1 MPGIPDTVAGGPW
14 WWVYVYLLCIVFAR
28 AQGTYWLGRW
38 LRRGATGVEGSHAD
52 AVADT
57 VSVSEESAAT
67 GFRARMHRRFSG
79 PSWQRAQAFLD
90 RWGFVGI
97 PLSFLTIGFQ
107 TMVNGAAG
115 FLRMRWDLYTLAML
129 PGCLM
134 WAAVWTGVAVGLS
147 EAWKRSPWVF
157 AAALGIV
164 ALAGVLTVV
173 RRRARPTTDEV

>member
-1 MPGIPDTVAGGPW
+1 
-14 WWVYVYLLCIVFAR
+14 
-28 AQGTYWLGRW
+28 
-38 LRRGATGVEGSHAD
+38 
-52 AVADT
+52 
-57 VSVSEESAAT
+57 
-67 GFRARMHRRFSG
+67 
-79 PSWQRAQAFLD
+79 
-90 RWGFVGI
+90 
-97 PLSFLTIGFQ
+97 
-107 TMVNGAAG
+107 MVNGAAG